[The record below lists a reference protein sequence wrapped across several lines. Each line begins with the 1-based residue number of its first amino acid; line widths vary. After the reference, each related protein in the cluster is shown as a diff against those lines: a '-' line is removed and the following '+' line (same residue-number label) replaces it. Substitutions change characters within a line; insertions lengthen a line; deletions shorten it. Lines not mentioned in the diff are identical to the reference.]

1 MLKLLKF
8 IISIPLLF
16 ATIKVNPIQ
25 ECLTSA
31 DSIQII
37 KDGVLVECEENRI
50 NEELSLMLENSRDMP
65 AFSVSIHIDTIKEIM
80 RGCWL
85 KLQYR
90 ETKAVNDMHFD
101 ELLIK
106 VEQNVNGFNVI
117 RGNKGIYEG
126 RCYYIDLDNKS
137 MNGLYNYISKLNTT

>member
-37 KDGVLVECEENRI
+37 KDGVLVECKENRI
-50 NEELSLMLENSRDMP
+50 NEELSLMLENSREMP
-65 AFSVSIHIDTIKEIM
+65 AFSVSIHIDTIKEIT

-90 ETKAVNDMHFD
+90 ETKVVNDMPFD